1 MAKFTAKQKQ
11 EAEALWLKLATGF
24 IMCEEAITS
33 IIENKAWLPLGY
45 ATFAEAW
52 RDRMSEIRLAVEL
65 NGHVVFALFDDGL
78 TDMEIATIVKG
89 IGVQNA
95 ANLRSQ
101 KSSGVLAGQA
111 IPTRGARPKK
121 YPPSRDFALHLE
133 FTPDEIAEWKAIA
146 LDNGFD
152 LKQTAIGWIRG
163 NMAALRA
170 SQSRRTA

>member
-89 IGVQNA
+89 IGVQGA

-101 KSSGVLAGQA
+101 KSSGIAAKSALS
-111 IPTRGARPKK
+111 TRGAKPRK

-133 FTPDEIAEWKAIA
+133 FTPQEIAEWKAIA

-152 LKQTAIGWIRG
+152 LKQTATQWIRE
-163 NMAALRA
+163 NMAALKA